1 MTAPAGYRRP
11 APPPPG
17 PVDPLGEQLFIAVVL
32 AVAGVAGVVWGGAA
46 LASWLSGHGGIS
58 SGLGPALEAAVRL
71 PHHLGDPK
79 MAWAPAAQA
88 KLPGPVLYWM
98 STVLAVTAGAA
109 AGYGGWRLFRSPERA
124 LDHRRRLGVEAQ
136 ARLARPADLA
146 PLIIRSPITGRFVLG
161 RLGRKTLATENRAVT
176 PGRHGCRA
184 RRRQGDVGAVA
195 LIGPSRSGKTRAA
208 IAGIEAWRGPAILS
222 SVKTDLLAAT
232 IQTRAARGEV
242 KVFDPSS
249 VTGLDSASW
258 TPLGRARTIGGA
270 QSAARALVDA
280 SPRGEHDD
288 SAYWRNQAEILLAG
302 LLWLAANT
310 NDRTIADVVD
320 WVLGQD
326 RPTDQASGTVAPL
339 VRALVDGG
347 EPGIA
352 ASARQ
357 VHLWLRGIWEMDPRT
372 SSSIYATARSAIWP
386 WADPGV
392 AGLSTTHQIDL
403 DWLLAGENTLYVC
416 APLEDQDRLAPVLG
430 GVIGDLV
437 NQAFQ
442 RSIRLGQPLDPT
454 LLVVLD
460 EAANT
465 PLRKLPEWAST
476 VAGVGVQLVTVWQ
489 SKAQLDFIYGRQA
502 DTILTNHLTKLF
514 FAGMSDT
521 AGLDYATRL
530 LGHEHVPG
538 VLGDQSGR
546 YPDAAFQ
553 RPAPAQVPLAPA
565 NVLRQ
570 MLPGEA
576 LLLHGTLPPAHVMTL
591 GGVDGRRGDPDN
603 RRRRTRKGAP
613 T

>member
-1 MTAPAGYRRP
+1 MTAPAGYCRP
-11 APPPPG
+11 VPPPG
-17 PVDPLGEQLFIAVVL
+17 PPDPLGEQVFIAIVL
-32 AVAGVAGVVWGGAA
+32 AVAGIAGIIWGGAA
-46 LASWLSGHGGIS
+46 LASWLSGHGGINT
-58 SGLGPALEAAVRL
+58 GLGPALEAAVRL

-79 MAWAPAAQA
+79 AAWAAPARGN
-88 KLPGPVLYWM
+88 LPGPILYWAA
-98 STVLAVTAGAA
+98 TFLALSAGVVV
-109 AGYGGWRLFRSPERA
+109 GYGAWRLFRPPERV
-124 LDHRRRLGVEAQ
+124 LDRRRRLGVEAQ

-146 PLIIRSPITGRFVLG
+146 PLIIRGPVAGRFVLG
-161 RLGRKTLATENRAVT
+161 RLGRHTLATENRAAIA
-176 PGRHGCRA
+176 GRRCPQA

-195 LIGPSRSGKTRAA
+195 LIGPSRSGKTRSAV
-208 IAGIEAWRGPAILS
+208 AGIDAWRGPAILS

-232 IQTRAARGEV
+232 IRARSARGEI
-242 KVFDPSS
+242 KVFDPSG

-258 TPLGRARTIGGA
+258 TPLGRAKTIQGA

-288 SAYWRNQAEILLAG
+288 SAYWLNQAEILLAG
-302 LLWLAANT
+302 LLWLAATT
-310 NDRTIADVVD
+310 NGRTIADVVD
-320 WVLGQD
+320 WILGQD

-339 VRALVDGG
+339 VRALADGG
-347 EPGIA
+347 DPTLS
-352 ASARQ
+352 ASAHQ
-357 VHLWLRGIWEMDPRT
+357 VHTWLRGIWEMDPRT
-372 SSSIYATARSAIWP
+372 SSSIYATARTAIWP

-392 AGLSTTHQIDL
+392 AALSTDHQIDL
-403 DWLLAGENTLYVC
+403 GWLLSGENTLYVC

-430 GVIGDLV
+430 GLIGDLV

-476 VAGVGVQLVTVWQ
+476 VAGVGIQLVTVWQ
-489 SKAQLDFIYGRQA
+489 SKSQLDFIYGRQA

-538 VLGDQSGR
+538 VLGDHNGR
-546 YPDAAFQ
+546 YPDHGYQ

-576 LLLHGTLPPAHVMTL
+576 LLLHGTLPPAHVTTCHPMD
-591 GGVDGRRGDPDN
+591 GGAGRAKNHNGSS
-603 RRRRTRKGAP
+603 TKGARR
-613 T
+613 

>member
-1 MTAPAGYRRP
+1 MPS
-11 APPPPG
+11 
-17 PVDPLGEQLFIAVVL
+17 PL
-32 AVAGVAGVVWGGAA
+32 
-46 LASWLSGHGGIS
+46 
-58 SGLGPALEAAVRL
+58 
-71 PHHLGDPK
+71 
-79 MAWAPAAQA
+79 
-88 KLPGPVLYWM
+88 
-98 STVLAVTAGAA
+98 
-109 AGYGGWRLFRSPERA
+109 
-124 LDHRRRLGVEAQ
+124 
-136 ARLARPADLA
+136 LARPAPGRPEPPSLA
-146 PLIIRSPITGRFVLG
+146 S
-161 RLGRKTLATENRAVT
+161 RLG
-176 PGRHGCRA
+176 
-184 RRRQGDVGAVA
+184 GDRPCSPRSRPTSSAP
-195 LIGPSRSGKTRAA
+195 PSRP
-208 IAGIEAWRGPAILS
+208 GP
-222 SVKTDLLAAT
+222 
-232 IQTRAARGEV
+232 ARGEV
-242 KVFDPSS
+242 KVFDPSG
-249 VTGLDSASW
+249 VTGLDSACW
-258 TPLGRARTIGGA
+258 TPLGRARTIGAA

-310 NDRTIADVVD
+310 EGRTIADVVD

-339 VRALVDGG
+339 VRALADGG
-347 EPGIA
+347 EPVISSA
-352 ASARQ
+352 ARQ

-392 AGLSTTHQIDL
+392 ARLSTDHQIDL
-403 DWLLAGENTLYVC
+403 DWLLRGENTLYVC
-416 APLEDQDRLAPVLG
+416 APLEDQDRLAPVLS

-476 VAGVGVQLVTVWQ
+476 VAGIGAQLVTVWQ

-538 VLGDQSGR
+538 ILGDRPAR
-546 YPDAAFQ
+546 YAELEYQ
-553 RPAPAQVPLAPA
+553 RPAPAHVPLAPA

-576 LLLHGTLPPAHVMTL
+576 LLLHGTLPPAHVTTALRSGM
-591 GGVDGRRGDPDN
+591 DGRRRGPDN
-603 RRRRTRKGAP
+603 HGGWPRKGARA
-613 T
+613 

>member
-1 MTAPAGYRRP
+1 PGTSPA
-11 APPPPG
+11 A

-32 AVAGVAGVVWGGAA
+32 LVAGVAAVVWCGAA
-46 LASWLSGHGGIS
+46 LASWLAGHGGIS
-58 SGLGPALEAAVRL
+58 TGLGSALEAAVRL
-71 PHHLGDPK
+71 PQHLGDPRV
-79 MAWAPAAQA
+79 AWAPPARG
-88 KLPGPVLYWM
+88 KLPGPVLYWA
-98 STVLAVTAGAA
+98 STVLALAAGVV

-124 LDHRRRLGVEAQ
+124 LDRRRRFGVEAQ

-146 PLIIRSPITGRFVLG
+146 PLIIRKPVAGRFVLG
-161 RLGRKTLATENRAVT
+161 RLGRRTLATENRAVT
-176 PGRHGCRA
+176 ANCRGHRV

-208 IAGIEAWRGPAILS
+208 IAGIEGWRGPAILS

-242 KVFDPSS
+242 KVFDPSG

-258 TPLGRARTIGGA
+258 TPLGRAQTIGGA
-270 QSAARALVDA
+270 QSGARALVDA
-280 SPRGEHDD
+280 SPRGDHDD

-310 NDRTIADVVD
+310 NGRTIADVVD
-320 WVLGQD
+320 WILGQD

-339 VRALVDGG
+339 VRALADDGDPAVAG
-347 EPGIA
+347 P
-352 ASARQ
+352 ARQ
-357 VHLWLRGIWEMDPRT
+357 VQLWLRGIWEMDPRT

-392 AGLSTTHQIDL
+392 AGLSTAHQIDL

-442 RSIRLGQPLDPT
+442 RSIRLGRPLDPT

-502 DTILTNHLTKLF
+502 DTILTNHLSNLF
-514 FAGMSDT
+514 FAGMSDI
-521 AGLDYATRL
+521 
-530 LGHEHVPG
+530 
-538 VLGDQSGR
+538 
-546 YPDAAFQ
+546 
-553 RPAPAQVPLAPA
+553 
-565 NVLRQ
+565 
-570 MLPGEA
+570 
-576 LLLHGTLPPAHVMTL
+576 
-591 GGVDGRRGDPDN
+591 
-603 RRRRTRKGAP
+603 
-613 T
+613 

>member
-11 APPPPG
+11 TPAPHRA
-17 PVDPLGEQLFIAVVL
+17 VDPLGEQLFIAVVL
-32 AVAGVAGVVWGGAA
+32 VVAGAAGVVWGGAA
-46 LASWLSGHGGIS
+46 LASWVAGHGGLGT
-58 SGLGPALEAAVRL
+58 GLGSALEAAVRL
-71 PHHLGDPK
+71 PDHLGDPRS
-79 MAWAPAAQA
+79 AWAPAARA
-88 KLPGPVLYWM
+88 KLPGPILYWA
-98 STVLAVTAGAA
+98 STVLALGAVVAA
-109 AGYGGWRLFRSPERA
+109 AYCGWRLFRSPERA
-124 LDHRRRLGVEAQ
+124 LDRRRRFGVEAQ

-146 PLIIRSPITGRFVLG
+146 PLVIRRPIAGRLVLG
-161 RLGRKTLATENRAVT
+161 RLGRHTLATENRAVAPT
-176 PGRHGCRA
+176 GHGRRA
-184 RRRQGDVGAVA
+184 GRRQGDVGAVA

-208 IAGIEAWRGPAILS
+208 IAGIDAWRGPAILS

-232 IQTRAARGEV
+232 IQTRAARGEI
-242 KVFDPSS
+242 KVFDPSG

-302 LLWLAANT
+302 LLWLAAT
-310 NDRTIADVVD
+310 TEGRTIADVVD

-339 VRALVDGG
+339 VRALADGG
-347 EPGIA
+347 EPITA
-352 ASARQ
+352 AAARQ

-392 AGLSTTHQIDL
+392 AGLSTDHQIDL

-442 RSIRLGQPLDPT
+442 QSIRLGRPLDPT

-538 VLGDQSGR
+538 VLGDQPGR
-546 YPDAAFQ
+546 YPDPGYQ

-576 LLLHGTLPPAHVMTL
+576 LLLHGTLPPAHVTTL
-591 GGVDGRRGDPDN
+591 GGMDGRRGEPDN

-613 T
+613 A

>member
-1 MTAPAGYRRP
+1 
-11 APPPPG
+11 
-17 PVDPLGEQLFIAVVL
+17 
-32 AVAGVAGVVWGGAA
+32 
-46 LASWLSGHGGIS
+46 
-58 SGLGPALEAAVRL
+58 
-71 PHHLGDPK
+71 
-79 MAWAPAAQA
+79 
-88 KLPGPVLYWM
+88 
-98 STVLAVTAGAA
+98 
-109 AGYGGWRLFRSPERA
+109 
-124 LDHRRRLGVEAQ
+124 
-136 ARLARPADLA
+136 
-146 PLIIRSPITGRFVLG
+146 
-161 RLGRKTLATENRAVT
+161 
-176 PGRHGCRA
+176 
-184 RRRQGDVGAVA
+184 
-195 LIGPSRSGKTRAA
+195 IGPSRSGKTRAA
-208 IAGIEAWRGPAILS
+208 IAAIDAWRGPAILS
-222 SVKTDLLAAT
+222 SVKTDLLGAT
-232 IQTRAARGEV
+232 IQARAARGEV
-242 KVFDPSS
+242 KVFDPSG
-249 VTGLDSASW
+249 VTGIDSASW
-258 TPLGRARTIGGA
+258 SPLGRAKSIGGA

-302 LLWLAANT
+302 LLWLAAT
-310 NDRTIADVVD
+310 TEGRTIADVVD

-326 RPTDQASGTVAPL
+326 RPTVQTSGTVAPL
-339 VRALVDGG
+339 VRALADGG
-347 EPGIA
+347 EPVTA
-352 ASARQ
+352 AAARQ

-392 AGLSTTHQIDL
+392 AGLSTAHQIDL

-538 VLGDQSGR
+538 VLGDPLGR
-546 YPDAAFQ
+546 YPDPGYQ

-576 LLLHGTLPPAHVMTL
+576 LLLHGTLPPAHIRTAL
-591 GGVDGRRGDPDN
+591 GQGMDGRRGTTKN
-603 RRRRTRKGAP
+603 RRITGERGADR
-613 T
+613 